1 MENTA
6 FIQIVN
12 GLDKEVSKEAYPS
25 LYLGV
30 SSKIVLINTYLEFI
44 YLFNIISYIGHIISI

>member
-1 MENTA
+1 MENTY

-12 GLDKEVSKEAYPS
+12 GLDKEVSKEAFYPS

-30 SSKIVLINTYLEFI
+30 SSKIFLINTYLEFI
-44 YLFNIISYIGHIISI
+44 YLFNMI